1 MKVLSR
7 TADGLKRCY
16 NVLIAPEEIEQ
27 VRINKLREVA
37 KGVKM
42 DGFRPGKV
50 PVDVVR
56 RLYGNRIDAEAKN
69 SVIDDSAKKI
79 LADENLAISFG
90 YATDIVKE
98 DKDGIE
104 FSLKFELIPSFEL
117 YDFSKIDITKHVAEV
132 TEKDTLEILEN
143 IRKAS
148 TNWKEDA
155 KAKKVTEGQK
165 VVIDLNMLT
174 KFKKHKEDKIENLD
188 IVIGDESLVDDFWKH
203 LVGAKIGETVEFDIT
218 YPHEFSD
225 KNLAGKKIHYSAL
238 IKKIFKATEFKMDDE
253 FAKAIGYENLEKAKT
268 WAKDRAVARYDYISK
283 DIMKRDL
290 MDKITDMYDFE
301 VPSNMIEAEQKEVVK
316 QIKMEAVRLKKEFT
330 PEIEKECREIAIK
343 RVRLGFVVAEIAKRE
358 KIHVVKSEVNQAIR
372 NIAAMYPGQ
381 EKSIFDM
388 YRNHPEA
395 AGAIVGP
402 VLEGKVVN
410 HLLDQLSPKEEKCSA
425 AELIA
430 IDEEPFDFFKD
441 EADKKPTK
449 KTSSKKPEKSAEKK
463 AEAEKE
469 EAPAKKTE
477 KSAGKKAEAEKEK
490 APAKKKATPKKD
502 ASKKDEVKK
511 PDEKAPKKGTRKKAE

>member
-27 VRINKLREVA
+27 EKASKLREVA
-37 KGVKM
+37 KEIKM
-42 DGFRPGKV
+42 DGFRPGRV
-50 PVDVVR
+50 PVDVAH
-56 RLYGNRIDAEAKN
+56 RLYGNRIDTEAKN
-69 SVIDDSAKKI
+69 AVVNNSAKKI
-79 LADENLAISFG
+79 LADEKLAISFS
-90 YATDIVKE
+90 YATDIVRE

-104 FSLKFELIPSFEL
+104 FTLKFELIPSFEL
-117 YDFSKIDITKHVAEV
+117 YDFSKINIIKHVVDV
-132 TEKDTLEILEN
+132 TEKDALEVLEN

-148 TNWKEDA
+148 TNWKEDE

-174 KFKKHKEDKIENLD
+174 KLKKHKEDKVENLD

-203 LVGAKIGETVEFDIT
+203 LVGAKIGDTVEFDIA
-218 YPHEFSD
+218 YPNDFGD
-225 KNLAGKKIHYSAL
+225 KNLAGRKVHYSAL
-238 IKKIFKATEFKMDDE
+238 IKKIYKAEEFKMDDE
-253 FAKAIGYENLEKAKT
+253 FAKAIGYEDLEKAKT

-290 MDKITDMYDFE
+290 MDKITEMYDFE
-301 VPSNMIEAEQKEVVK
+301 VPSNMIEAEEKEVVK
-316 QIKMEAVRLKKEFT
+316 QIKMEAARLNKEFT

-358 KIHVVKSEVNQAIR
+358 KIYVARSEINQAIR

-395 AGAIVGP
+395 ASAIVGP
-402 VLEGKVVN
+402 VLEGKVVG
-410 HLLDQLSPKEEKCSA
+410 HLLDKLSPKEEKCSA
-425 AELIA
+425 EKLIA

-441 EADKKPTK
+441 DADKKPAKKVAAKKAAKSSEKKDESVEEKATTK
-449 KTSSKKPEKSAEKK
+449 KKAAPKKASAKKEEEKSAE
-463 AEAEKE
+463 E
-469 EAPAKKTE
+469 
-477 KSAGKKAEAEKEK
+477 
-490 APAKKKATPKKD
+490 
-502 ASKKDEVKK
+502 ASKKR
-511 PDEKAPKKGTRKKAE
+511 TRKKAE